1 MRDGFHRQ
9 LDLLTSDIASLCH
22 AAGIAMSHATEALLC
37 AHISAVEEV
46 VDDHQRISAKVADVE
61 AIAYRLLALQSPVAS
76 DLRAVVASMQHAN
89 DAHRMGALALH
100 VAEAARRRHPQR
112 AVPHGISIV
121 FADMAAIAVQIGSAA
136 RDVVL
141 FGDPV
146 RADQLRRDDDRIDAL
161 HRKLFGIVMEP
172 QWCHGMAAAIDV
184 TLLSRYYERFADHA
198 VDIGVRAAFQR
209 TGRPV
214 SRSTVAVGC

>member
-9 LDLLTSDIASLCH
+9 LDLLTADIAMLCH

-37 AHISAVEEV
+37 AQISAVEEAIG
-46 VDDHQRISAKVADVE
+46 DHRRISAKAAEVE
-61 AIAYRLLALQSPVAS
+61 SIAYRLLALESPVAS
-76 DLRAVVASMQHAN
+76 DLRAVVTSMQHAN
-89 DAHRMGALALH
+89 DADRMGALALH

-112 AVPHGISIV
+112 AVPQDISIV

-141 FGDPV
+141 SGDPV
-146 RADQLRRDDDRIDAL
+146 RANQLRYDDDRIDSL
-161 HRKLFGIVMEP
+161 HRGLFGKVMDP
-172 QWCHGMAAAIDV
+172 RWSHGIAAAIDV

-198 VDIGVRAAFQR
+198 VDIGVRAAFQY
-209 TGRPV
+209 TGCTS
-214 SRSTVAVGC
+214 SRSAIAAGC